1 MATTKVLII
10 EDDLRL
16 ARMVIGFL
24 EQNAFTCIHAS
35 DANTG
40 LAAFRQSTYDLV
52 LLDLML
58 PDADGLDVC
67 RELRAQRR
75 EGAETPII
83 MVTARGDLSDR
94 VTGLEMGADDYLP
107 KPFEPRELL
116 ARARAVLRRTLV
128 DRARPGSEVLVFGRL
143 EIDRRTR
150 QVRLSGQPKSM
161 TSLQFDLLVVMAQNA
176 GRVLSRDQL
185 RQNTRGDPAEAFDR
199 SIDVHIGKIRSA
211 IEDDVR
217 FPKRIVTVRNVGY
230 VFSKTD
236 PADGSH

>member
-1 MATTKVLII
+1 MTSTRVLLI

-16 ARMVIGFL
+16 ARMVEGFL
-24 EQNAFTCIHAS
+24 SQNGFSCEHAL
-35 DANTG
+35 DASKG
-40 LAAFRQSTYDLV
+40 MAAFRREPFDLV

-67 RELRAQRR
+67 RDLRSRDDGLAK
-75 EGAETPII
+75 TPII

-94 VTGLEMGADDYLP
+94 VTGLELGADDYLA

-116 ARARAVLRRTLV
+116 ARVRAVLRRTLV
-128 DRARPGSEVLVFGRL
+128 DRTRSQGEVLNFGRL

-150 QVRLSGQPKSM
+150 QVRLDQEVRVL
-161 TSLQFDLLVVMAQNA
+161 TSFQFDLLVALAQNA

-185 RQNTRGDPAEAFDR
+185 RQSTRGEPLEAFDR
-199 SIDVHIGKIRSA
+199 AIDVHIGKIRVA

-217 FPKRIVTVRNVGY
+217 FPTRIITVRNVGY
-230 VFSKTD
+230 VFSKIE
-236 PADGSH
+236 AA